1 MHSLLLQL
9 KMKLWVDLFGC
20 KLKKILIRL
29 VVACLPKIQLHD
41 SAMYYCDGI
50 QQSSNQF
57 LLFVEEGRTSYRNDI
72 ETAKKNLT
80 ILILLFRF

>member
-1 MHSLLLQL
+1 
-9 KMKLWVDLFGC
+9 MKLCVDLFGC

-50 QQSSNQF
+50 QQSSNRF
-57 LLFVEEGRTSYRNDI
+57 LLFVEEGTTKYLNVI
-72 ETAKKNLT
+72 ETTKNQFT
-80 ILILLFRF
+80 IIVLLFKF

>member
-1 MHSLLLQL
+1 
-9 KMKLWVDLFGC
+9 MKLWVDLFGC

-29 VVACLPKIQLHD
+29 VVACLPKVQLHD

-57 LLFVEEGRTSYRNDI
+57 LLFVEEGRTSYQNVI
-72 ETAKKNLT
+72 KTTKTT
-80 ILILLFRF
+80 I